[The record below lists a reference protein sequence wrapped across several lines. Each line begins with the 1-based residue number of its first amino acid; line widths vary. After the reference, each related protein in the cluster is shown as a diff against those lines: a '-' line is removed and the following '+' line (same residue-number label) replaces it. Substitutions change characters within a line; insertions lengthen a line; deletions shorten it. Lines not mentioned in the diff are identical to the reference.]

1 MFSASTLFY
10 CVKVREKRMKRVLCI
25 VLTSLLLLFGCT
37 NVTSD
42 EQTMEEIP
50 TQPTEQAAVVT
61 PSCGGDEPIGVDP
74 VINLEEPPLLQIITP
89 QQERYDVN
97 YHSCTWEYD
106 GMVLCA
112 DVPHPLQIKQISPL
126 FNAEGVDYSLR
137 LNIEPFAEDYTVTC
151 WDIETQDTV
160 PTILDYEN
168 NRIDLDPRLT
178 KGCVFEVSVEYPQG
192 TAAYCFGVEFV
203 ASTSAVIDEG
213 DVL

>member
-1 MFSASTLFY
+1 
-10 CVKVREKRMKRVLCI
+10 MKRVLCI

-37 NVTSD
+37 NVTVD

-61 PSCGGDEPIGVDP
+61 PSCGGDEPIENVLVVD
-74 VINLEEPPLLQIITP
+74 LKEPPTLQIITYLD
-89 QQERYDVN
+89 ERYEVSYN
-97 YHSCTWEYD
+97 SCMWEYD
-106 GMVLCA
+106 GMVMCA
-112 DVPHPLQIKQISPL
+112 DAPHPLQIQQISPL
-126 FNAEGVDYSLR
+126 FNAEGVDYSLD

-168 NRIDLDPRLT
+168 NRIDLEPRLT
-178 KGCVFEVSVEYPQG
+178 KACVFEVAVEYPQG
-192 TAAYCFGVEFV
+192 TATYCFGVEFV
-203 ASTSAVIDEG
+203 AGTSAVIDEG